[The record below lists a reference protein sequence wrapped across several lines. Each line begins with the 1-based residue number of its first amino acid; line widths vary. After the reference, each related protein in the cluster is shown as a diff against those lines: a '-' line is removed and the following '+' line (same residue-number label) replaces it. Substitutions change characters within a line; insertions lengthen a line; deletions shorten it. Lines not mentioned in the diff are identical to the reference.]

1 MNPRILVVERGPMA
15 GHLHRSLRASGAETV
30 SVDIGLE
37 VEPAYEDDADF
48 NAIVSPLERPEDLV
62 AAAHDAGCEAIH
74 PGVGAQAEQPDLVQ
88 ACTAGHLGYIG
99 PLAEQISALA
109 DRWTTREIAIAAGI
123 PVIPGSARIVN
134 MSELEE
140 PVARLGYPLWVK
152 DAWGLNAQLATN
164 PSELGALVRDRIH
177 AGQSI
182 WLEAHI
188 DRARHVVVT
197 FVGDEEGSVVPL
209 GVRERALR
217 HKGRLSVD
225 RYPALI
231 QPDLAATLQE
241 AAVSLAEAVH
251 FQGVGSVS
259 FLVDDA
265 GAAYC
270 IGLRPRLQVGTLL
283 NEAVHGLKLAAL
295 QLRMAQGDDI
305 GWGVDDLEPSGAAL
319 GIRIRTEDRGELTRF
334 RPPQGVD
341 VHTHLREGSIG
352 SGLLAVMV
360 VKAPTAQACV
370 VRAVAALG
378 AFEIE
383 GVDAGLPQ
391 LIETLSDPRFW
402 DGDVISS
409 LW

>member
-1 MNPRILVVERGPMA
+1 MNPRILIVERGPMA

-48 NAIVSPLERPEDLV
+48 NAIVPPMERPEDLV
-62 AAAHDAGCEAIH
+62 SAAHDSGCEAIH
-74 PGVGAQAEQPDLVQ
+74 PGVGAMAEQPDLVR
-88 ACTAGHLGYIG
+88 ACTAGHVGYIG

-109 DRWTTREIAIAAGI
+109 DRWTTREIAVAAGI
-123 PVIPGSARIVN
+123 PVIPGSGRIFN
-134 MSELEE
+134 LSELEE
-140 PVARLGYPLWVK
+140 PVRRLGYPLWVK
-152 DAWGLNAQLATN
+152 DAWGLNAQLACNDT
-164 PSELGALVRDRIH
+164 ELGVLVRERIH
-177 AGQSI
+177 SGQSVWI
-182 WLEAHI
+182 ESHI
-188 DRARHVVVT
+188 ERARHVVVT
-197 FVGDEEGSVVPL
+197 FVGDEEGAVVPL

-225 RYPALI
+225 RFPALI
-231 QPDLAATLQE
+231 SADLT
-241 AAVSLAEAVH
+241 AAVEDAAVTLAEAVH

-265 GAAYC
+265 GGAHC

-283 NEAVHGLKLAAL
+283 NEAVHGLRLAEV
-295 QLRMAQGDDI
+295 QLRMAQGDGI
-305 GWGVDDLEPSGAAL
+305 GWTVDDLAPSGTAL
-319 GIRIRTEDRGELTRF
+319 GIRIRTEDRGVLTRF
-334 RPPQGVD
+334 RPPDGVD

-360 VKAPTAQACV
+360 VKAPTAQASV
-370 VRAVAALG
+370 VRAVAALSE
-378 AFEIE
+378 FEIE
-383 GVDAGLPQ
+383 GVDAGLAEQ
-391 LIETLSDPRFW
+391 IAAISDPRFW